1 MTDEEF
7 KKFTDKHIVQPNLT
21 KEQIS
26 AINELLR
33 KCKNTALK
41 EDTISHQLH
50 TLIKETLLSKYGL
63 SSYFVEYTNLLVE
76 NLDELSFKIKLL
88 ELLNNACKDEML

>member
-7 KKFTDKHIVQPNLT
+7 KKFTDNHIAQPNLN
-21 KEQIS
+21 KDQILN
-26 AINELLR
+26 INKLLR
-33 KCKNTALK
+33 AYRDSIVSGEQSPTN
-41 EDTISHQLH
+41 LH

-76 NLDELSFKIKLL
+76 NLDKLSFKIKLL